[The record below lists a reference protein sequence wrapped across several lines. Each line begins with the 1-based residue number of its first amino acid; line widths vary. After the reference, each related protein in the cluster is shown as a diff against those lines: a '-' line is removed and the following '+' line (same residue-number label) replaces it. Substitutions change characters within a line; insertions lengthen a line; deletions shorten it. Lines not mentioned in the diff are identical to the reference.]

1 MTYLPNIGD
10 RVTIAH
16 PSFGANVYV
25 VTGVHAIFT
34 TVAPQKAGQAGHAAN
49 FSFGVKPEDLRPVI
63 TIEDPTMKALW
74 EDIGDYYTGDARA
87 WAFVN
92 HVVNGLPYAT
102 TV

>member
-1 MTYLPNIGD
+1 MSTYLPNIGD

-16 PSFGANVYV
+16 PSFSGNVYV
-25 VTGVHAIFT
+25 VTGVGSNFVEVSPT
-34 TVAPQKAGQAGHAAN
+34 KAGHAGHAS
-49 FSFGVKPEDLRPVI
+49 FSFGAKAADLRPVT

-74 EDIGDYYTGDARA
+74 DDIGDYYTGDARA

-102 TV
+102 R